1 MSTKFLP
8 SHADIARAAS
18 DTDHYADTLARLG
31 GHHTIEGARFAA
43 DVLAVYNAAK
53 NTPLTYAEKAVLKFA
68 ARDPRESPTAGH
80 REAAIRDEFGYC
92 ASRFYQVLNALIDR
106 PEALAHDPLLVGRLR
121 RQRDTRRQA
130 RTRQPVAA

>member
-8 SHADIARAAS
+8 SRADIARAAS

-31 GHHTIEGARFAA
+31 GHDTTEGARFAA

-53 NTPLTYAEKAVLKFA
+53 NTPLTYTDTRILKFA
-68 ARDPRESPTAGH
+68 ALRFTKPGE
-80 REAAIRDEFGYC
+80 REAAIRDEFDLPAIRY
-92 ASRFYQVLNALIDR
+92 YQELNRLIDK

-130 RTRQPVAA
+130 RTRQAVAA